1 MGSPEIDTFERRV
14 RDELYGDI
22 IPFWLTHAVDDECG
36 GFIGRMSNDLTVDR
50 TADKGLILNARLLW
64 TFSALSRFEP
74 DAKYLELARRAY
86 DYLDEQFWDGRLG
99 GAFWCVDHRAQ
110 LADDKKKI
118 YGQAFYVYALSEYY
132 LATQHAAALERAQE
146 LFGLIERHSH
156 DGAHG
161 GYLETCNRDWSVAED
176 VRLSDKD
183 MNEKK
188 SMNNHLHLLEGYT
201 NLCRV
206 WRHEDVE
213 RKLTELIDVF
223 QRHILDADTSHFGH
237 FFDESWHLKSNT
249 YTFGHDIEGSWLLCE
264 AAHVLGRPK
273 TVAAVVDSALKI
285 AEAVREQG
293 LDEDGGLFYEG
304 KAGDVIDTNKEW
316 WPQAEAV
323 VGFLNAYQLSGRHA
337 FLEAA
342 FSCWEFIE
350 RHVVDRT
357 HGEWFWRV
365 ARDGTPDLRE
375 PKVSE
380 WKSPYHNTRACLET
394 IRRLKA
400 IRQGD
405 QD

>member
-1 MGSPEIDTFERRV
+1 MGNLKIDTFERRV
-14 RDELYGDI
+14 RDELYKDI
-22 IPFWLTHAVDDECG
+22 IPFWLTHAVDDDYG
-36 GFIGRMSNDLTVDR
+36 GFIGQMSNDLTVDP
-50 TADKGLILNARLLW
+50 TADKGLTLNARLLW
-64 TFSALSRFEP
+64 TFSALSRFEAS
-74 DAKYLELARRAY
+74 AKHLELARRAY
-86 DYLDEQFWDGRLG
+86 DYLEERFWDERFG
-99 GAFWCVDHRAQ
+99 GAFWCVDHLGR

-132 LATQHAAALERAQE
+132 RATEHAAALERAQE
-146 LFGLIERHSH
+146 LFELIERHSY
-156 DGAHG
+156 DGVDG
-161 GYLETCNRDWSVAED
+161 GYLETCNRDWSVADD

-201 NLCRV
+201 NLYRAWC
-206 WRHEDVE
+206 HEDVK
-213 RKLTELIDVF
+213 RKLAELIDVF
-223 QRHILDADTSHFGH
+223 QRHILDTATSHLGH
-237 FFDESWHLKSNT
+237 FFDETWQLKSDT

-264 AAHVLGRPK
+264 AAQVLGQPERI
-273 TVAAVVDSALKI
+273 AAVTNSAMKI

-293 LDEDGGLFYEG
+293 LDEGGGLFYEG
-304 KAGDVIDTNKEW
+304 KAGNVIDANKEW

-323 VGFLNAYQLSGRHA
+323 VGFLNAFQLSGRHA

-365 ARDGTPDLRE
+365 ARDGTPDLHE

-394 IRRLKA
+394 IRRLAA

-405 QD
+405 HD